1 MSPALEEGD
10 ALLVTE
16 ASGHC
21 PGRVQVLRVNNRVIP
36 LQSDALVV
44 DIRRLEPDCRSLRQG
59 RDPRSEPLGW
69 LWLGSCWLAT
79 FRLAFWLPL

>member
-1 MSPALEEGD
+1 MLSLSRRPLGIVRGELG
-10 ALLVTE
+10 T
-16 ASGHC
+16 G
-21 PGRVQVLRVNNRVIP
+21 VQVLRVNNRVIP